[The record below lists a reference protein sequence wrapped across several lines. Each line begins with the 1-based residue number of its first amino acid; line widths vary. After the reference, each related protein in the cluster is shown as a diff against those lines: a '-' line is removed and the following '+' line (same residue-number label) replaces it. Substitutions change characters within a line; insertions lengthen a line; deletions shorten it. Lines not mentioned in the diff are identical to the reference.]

1 MDKVEEGDSVYV
13 DTAANVVQALLPSNP
28 KLRWEEL
35 DEFPYLSETMM
46 ALETLYQE
54 KPLEL
59 VHGGLLSP
67 EVTYHLLSFS
77 PFLLPFYYLCL

>member
-1 MDKVEEGDSVYV
+1 MESAEESSYV
-13 DTAANVVQALLPSNP
+13 DTAANIVQALLPSNP

-35 DEFPYLSETMM
+35 DEFPYLSDTMM

-67 EVTYHLLSFS
+67 EVISTLLRHSPLVDVESFR
-77 PFLLPFYYLCL
+77 P